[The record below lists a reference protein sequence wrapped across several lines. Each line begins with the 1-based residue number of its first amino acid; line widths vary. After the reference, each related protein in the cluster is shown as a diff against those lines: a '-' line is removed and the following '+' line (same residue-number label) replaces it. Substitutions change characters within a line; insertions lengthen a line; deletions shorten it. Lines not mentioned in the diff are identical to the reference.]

1 MKNKLLLFLLCGI
14 LLIGVTGC
22 GKKVTKEKEKSLS
35 NLVDIE
41 KIYYNENDDS
51 SISMYLVY
59 AVKSDTE
66 KDITIGASANLIV
79 DSQTNNSAF
88 YTYDMNKNVIAELG
102 FPTVVDYKTL
112 YGGSDEKV
120 RYVATFTINKN
131 YVDNKEE
138 IVLQVPINGTV
149 SENSSVTKYEYLE
162 KSFTFDEIEIFS
174 YSENSEFIQEL
185 EKDYK

>member
-22 GKKVTKEKEKSLS
+22 GKEVTKEKSLS
-35 NLVDIE
+35 NLVNIE
-41 KIYYNENDDS
+41 KIYYKENDNS

-66 KDITIGASANLIV
+66 KDITIGESANLIV
-79 DSQTNNSAF
+79 NSQTQGSAF
-88 YTYDMNKNVIAELG
+88 YTYDKNKNAIAELG
-102 FPTVVDYKTL
+102 FPTAVSYKTL
-112 YGGSDEKV
+112 YGGSDEKL

-131 YVDNKEE
+131 YIDNKKE

-149 SENSSVTKYEYLE
+149 SENSPVTKYEYLE
-162 KSFTFDEIEIFS
+162 KSFTFDKIEIFS
-174 YSENSEFIQEL
+174 YSENSEFVQEF